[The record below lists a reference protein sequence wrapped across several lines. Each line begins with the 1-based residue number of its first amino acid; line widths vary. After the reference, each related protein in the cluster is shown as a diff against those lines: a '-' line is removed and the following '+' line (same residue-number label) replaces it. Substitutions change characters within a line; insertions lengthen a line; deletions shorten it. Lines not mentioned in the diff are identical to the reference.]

1 MTLASAV
8 STCQDHANKHAYDKS
23 SLSEQFRLSMRNES
37 GGIKK
42 NKGIEGWHLLNDI
55 DWQYVWVWGIRTY
68 VCVCVW
74 QQGEMCELVLL
85 VNKVMG
91 VTCGWCLERLCHR
104 KPWQSAAERG
114 VWKRQAHHFLRQHN
128 PWWQLSYCHGNEC
141 HLFDAILIYTL
152 GSTLKWLS
160 WSYCMTNLP
169 TGL

>member
-1 MTLASAV
+1 MPTNTLMTSRVDAEWERRHKKKKRDWRMTFVEWYWLAICV
-8 STCQDHANKHAYDKS
+8 GVGHP
-23 SLSEQFRLSMRNES
+23 
-37 GGIKK
+37 
-42 NKGIEGWHLLNDI
+42 
-55 DWQYVWVWGIRTY
+55 YVCL
-68 VCVCVW
+68 CVCVW

-91 VTCGWCLERLCHR
+91 VTCGWCLGRLCHR

>member
-23 SLSEQFRLSMRNES
+23 SLSEQFRLSMRNGS

-42 NKGIEGWHLLNDI
+42 IKGLKDDI
-55 DWQYVWVWGIRTY
+55 CWMILIGNMCGGG

-91 VTCGWCLERLCHR
+91 VTCGWCLGRLCHR

-114 VWKRQAHHFLRQHN
+114 VWKRQAHHFLRQHS